1 MEEKLSVVGKRLP
14 QWGAFDKV
22 TGAAKFTVDIEL
34 PGMLVGKVLF
44 SPHPHAKIKK
54 IDKSKA
60 EKLPGVEAVI
70 TWDDVPHKLF
80 NSSMMGYLQHQAEG
94 EIEDMY
100 ILSEKARFVGDAIAA
115 VAAVDEAAA
124 EQALDL
130 IEVDYEILPAV
141 FEPIEAAKSGAPVI
155 HDFAENNVSM
165 QFQWPFPWGD
175 VEKELKEAD
184 TVVEATFQTSKQ
196 HLAQLEPCC
205 CVATF
210 DASGKL
216 TVWSPSQHF
225 FPHRRKLAELFDMP
239 EGMIRWINPY
249 IGGSFGKYAN
259 FGVEPICVALAKE
272 SGKPVKLEYTRE
284 EDFFGTATRE
294 AYVETGKLGVK
305 EDGTMTA
312 LTENLTANSG
322 AYFTHSVSTAGV
334 SVASYIGL
342 YKCHSVSADIEA
354 VYTNL
359 PLSGGCRGYGIPEA
373 YFLLE
378 QLVDMAAEK
387 LGMDPLE
394 LRVKNLKEVGELNQM
409 AMPIETATQEK
420 CIRMGAEK
428 IGWKEKRARK
438 KENGNKRSGI
448 GMATYF
454 DCSGAQPFEIQDR
467 DVYIQ
472 LNEDGSVN
480 LITGG
485 CDLGTN
491 FLGTCSQI
499 AAEVLGLRYEDVHI
513 VAHDT
518 DSTLW
523 DPGQMANS
531 GCYVVGNTI
540 IKVATE
546 VKKQVIARAAKKLD
560 VAPDEL
566 DIKDRK
572 VYVKA
577 DPSKSLTVGEIS
589 KDAIYNHEGEHQIIA
604 SQGSFSPTQ
613 NPQAT
618 GVTFADIE
626 VDIETGEIK
635 ILKLVLIQDSGRAIN
650 PTTVEGQLEGAAVQG
665 IGYALFEDF
674 YVNPKTGVLESDNY
688 NTYRLPSS
696 LDLPDMEVVL
706 LEEPTPSG
714 PFGAKS
720 VGMTG
725 IYGIAP
731 AIANAVY
738 DAVGVRIKDMP
749 LTPEK
754 ILEALQNK

>member
-1 MEEKLSVVGKRLP
+1 MKEELSVVGKRLP

-34 PGMLVGKVLF
+34 PGMLVGKVLS

-70 TWDDVPHKLF
+70 TWDDVPHKVF
-80 NSSMMGYLQHQAEG
+80 NSSMMGYLQHHAEG

-130 IEVDYEILPAV
+130 IEVDYEVLPAV

-259 FGVEPICVALAKE
+259 FGVEPICVALAKK

-322 AYFTHSVSTAGV
+322 AYFTHSGSTAGV
-334 SVASYIGL
+334 SVAS
-342 YKCHSVSADIEA
+342 
-354 VYTNL
+354 
-359 PLSGGCRGYGIPEA
+359 
-373 YFLLE
+373 
-378 QLVDMAAEK
+378 
-387 LGMDPLE
+387 
-394 LRVKNLKEVGELNQM
+394 
-409 AMPIETATQEK
+409 
-420 CIRMGAEK
+420 
-428 IGWKEKRARK
+428 
-438 KENGNKRSGI
+438 
-448 GMATYF
+448 
-454 DCSGAQPFEIQDR
+454 
-467 DVYIQ
+467 
-472 LNEDGSVN
+472 
-480 LITGG
+480 
-485 CDLGTN
+485 
-491 FLGTCSQI
+491 
-499 AAEVLGLRYEDVHI
+499 
-513 VAHDT
+513 
-518 DSTLW
+518 
-523 DPGQMANS
+523 
-531 GCYVVGNTI
+531 
-540 IKVATE
+540 
-546 VKKQVIARAAKKLD
+546 
-560 VAPDEL
+560 
-566 DIKDRK
+566 
-572 VYVKA
+572 
-577 DPSKSLTVGEIS
+577 
-589 KDAIYNHEGEHQIIA
+589 
-604 SQGSFSPTQ
+604 
-613 NPQAT
+613 
-618 GVTFADIE
+618 
-626 VDIETGEIK
+626 
-635 ILKLVLIQDSGRAIN
+635 
-650 PTTVEGQLEGAAVQG
+650 
-665 IGYALFEDF
+665 
-674 YVNPKTGVLESDNY
+674 
-688 NTYRLPSS
+688 
-696 LDLPDMEVVL
+696 
-706 LEEPTPSG
+706 
-714 PFGAKS
+714 
-720 VGMTG
+720 
-725 IYGIAP
+725 
-731 AIANAVY
+731 
-738 DAVGVRIKDMP
+738 
-749 LTPEK
+749 
-754 ILEALQNK
+754 